1 MLSLTET
8 SEYSRLLS
16 ASSSFKSDPSL
27 HLRELCGLSER
38 CSGLV
43 AKLEASG
50 GRSIVFD
57 YSRQQVVGDTMDLL
71 FDLAEKVRE

>member
-1 MLSLTET
+1 MSSLTET

-27 HLRELCGLSER
+27 HLRDLCGLSER

-43 AKLEASG
+43 AKLEGSD

-71 FDLAEKVRE
+71 FDLAEKVRQ